1 MPRRSEDVDRDAY
14 DAAIAA
20 EVRAAF
26 ARARVAQKD
35 VAERFGWD
43 RNYLG
48 KRMLGQVP
56 FGIPDL
62 TKICDLL
69 EIDMAEL
76 LGKAKRTAQEGR
88 AGRAAA
94 G

>member
-1 MPRRSEDVDRDAY
+1 MARE
-14 DAAIAA
+14 
-20 EVRAAF
+20 RAQ
-26 ARARVAQKD
+26 QKELAD
-35 VAERFGWD
+35 WFGWD

-62 TKICDLL
+62 TKICDYLNVDMGDLL
-69 EIDMAEL
+69 RRAR
-76 LGKAKRTAQEGR
+76 RTAEEQGEGHE
-88 AGRAAA
+88 AA